1 MDSLS
6 YPIFVFISSLIRYEF
21 NVVMDQA
28 YLNFV
33 SSVVHI
39 AVAVEVI
46 YVIHFGYCIMFGKA
60 INASIGTPS
69 IEKLLYHLFFTGFI
83 VALISVDKT
92 PLDLLSGF
100 RGMLLQ
106 GLTNSSEPAGQQAAN
121 GLSTMH
127 TAFVISNALT
137 SLTHAQ
143 NTSDL
148 AVTNISLALMTEVS
162 PQITASIMLLINELM
177 VKIGMALCPLMIYA
191 ALYQNTKNLFNRWL
205 IYMVSLTIQVGVL
218 ALTTV
223 IAAKVTGIF
232 LGTFTPFALASRATQ
247 GAYFIS
253 ELQQSA
259 IQAGFGMTITALLIW
274 FPNNAAAFGG
284 SKLYD
289 KTTKS
294 SLGTLGGLRSK
305 YK

>member
-1 MDSLS
+1 
-6 YPIFVFISSLIRYEF
+6 
-21 NVVMDQA
+21 MDQA

-39 AVAVEVI
+39 AVGVEVLYI
-46 YVIHFGYCIMFGKA
+46 INFGYCIMFGKA
-60 INASIGTPS
+60 INSSIGTPS

-100 RGMLLQ
+100 RSMLLQ
-106 GLTNSSEPAGQQAAN
+106 GLTNSSEPAGQQVAD
-121 GLSTMH
+121 GLSKMH
-127 TAFVISNALT
+127 AAFVLSNALT
-137 SLTHAQ
+137 SLTHTQ

-148 AVTNISLALMTEVS
+148 GVTSINLALMTEVS
-162 PQITASIMLLINELM
+162 PQITASVMLLINELM

-191 ALYQNTKNLFNRWL
+191 ALYQSTKNLFNRWL
-205 IYMVSLTIQVGVL
+205 VYMLGLTIQMGIL
-218 ALTTV
+218 AITTV

-232 LGTFTPFALASRATQ
+232 LGTFTTLALVSRVTQ
-247 GAYFIS
+247 GVYFIS

-259 IQAGFGMTITALLIW
+259 IQAGFSMIITTLLLW
-274 FPNNAAAFGG
+274 FPSNAGTFGG
-284 SKLYD
+284 AKLYD